1 MNSLAAKERAFYAC
15 ARERTMHS
23 RTARGVVCGS
33 SPAVPRGPGEPFPAP
48 RLLRQL
54 RDRQR
59 MREKDSLREVD
70 ADALELREHRLG
82 LHAFGDGGDP

>member
-1 MNSLAAKERAFYAC
+1 MNSLAAKERAFYAA
-15 ARERTMHS
+15 ARERTMRD
-23 RTARGVVCGS
+23 RTARWVVCGS

-70 ADALELREHRLG
+70 ADAPMR
-82 LHAFGDGGDP
+82 